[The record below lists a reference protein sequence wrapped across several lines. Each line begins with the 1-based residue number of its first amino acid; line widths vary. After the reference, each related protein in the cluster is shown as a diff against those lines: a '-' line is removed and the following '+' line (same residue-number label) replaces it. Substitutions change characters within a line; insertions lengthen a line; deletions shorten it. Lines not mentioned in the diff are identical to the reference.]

1 MRLNLTL
8 RLSIAAAVGVF
19 ADLFGMGD
27 AYTYST
33 RMHQMHAV
41 ALCSV
46 LASLLLV
53 PFILNFGAKRTLPMA
68 GTVWTGMA
76 ISHSIVLIAEI
87 SADPTSHNLFPFEYV
102 MLSFFAVPALLGAVA
117 GRFAGQA
124 WGSRGRS
131 KNPVD

>member
-8 RLSIAAAVGVF
+8 RLSIAAAAGVF

-27 AYTYST
+27 AYAYST
-33 RMHQMHAV
+33 RMHEMHAV

-46 LASLLLV
+46 LAALLLV
-53 PFILNFGAKRTLPMA
+53 PFILNFAARRTLLISGA
-68 GTVWTGMA
+68 VWTGMA
-76 ISHSIVLIAEI
+76 ISHTIVLIAEI

-102 MLSFFAVPALLGAVA
+102 MLSFFAVPALLGALA

-124 WGSRGRS
+124 WGSRGGG